1 MLLNAAG
8 DSILV
13 RQALATG
20 LLNRGELL
28 AETGRHD
35 EAERE
40 LRRCLDLL
48 ATLSNDLSKLGKA
61 DVVADDGPAQRIDK
75 HDADRIL
82 QQIQVAMTGA

>member
-1 MLLNAAG
+1 M
-8 DSILV
+8 
-13 RQALATG
+13 RQALAAA

-48 ATLSNDLSKLGKA
+48 TTLSNDLSKLGKA
-61 DVVADDGPAQRIDK
+61 DVAADDGHTQRIDK
-75 HDADRIL
+75 HDAARIL
-82 QQIQVAMTGA
+82 QQIQVAMTGRL